1 MASFQ
6 LNTQI
11 LGAAEKYVA
20 ILERLY
26 VEHRMNTWLVEAL
39 QYEDDAIARSQV
51 SGVDTESEQYMKQ
64 SE

>member
-26 VEHRMNTWLVEAL
+26 GKLYN
-39 QYEDDAIARSQV
+39 
-51 SGVDTESEQYMKQ
+51 MKMM
-64 SE
+64 